1 MQEEEKHVGNEELIT
16 ATSRTAISGS
26 AAHERRR
33 LEIIGAVKTLDQPT
47 EVLNREGYNLKRSS
61 VYLCL
66 LPKNGGT
73 KDEKGHVTTTP
84 VKLIS
89 AKNWNMKVIRTQ
101 NLIELLSTLWKN

>member
-73 KDEKGHVTTTP
+73 REGKRHVTTAP
-84 VKLIS
+84 VKVIPS
-89 AKNWNMKVIRTQ
+89 KNWKYQSSMHKIC
-101 NLIELLSTLWKN
+101 